1 MKFGLRN
8 VRALLRSMR
17 NPERAFRTIHIAG
30 SNGKG
35 STAAMIAAVLTACG
49 YRTGLYTSPHLVSFV
64 ERIRIDGVP
73 ISKEELSRGVA
84 RIRRDVERAGATFF
98 EAATAI
104 AFEHFRR
111 QRIDIGV
118 VETGLGGRLDA
129 TNVLRPM
136 ASVITT
142 ISREHTQILG
152 NLIREIAYEKGG
164 IIKTGIPCYTSVDSP
179 AALKVLSGIAG
190 ARRSRLVST
199 RQWKFNVM
207 AESLE
212 GSVVDVVR
220 SDGSVFRNLRIALA
234 GRHQVTNAML
244 ALMTVE
250 DLARRGSIQVDE
262 TLIRKG
268 LGQVGKLSG
277 LRSRL
282 TLVRRRPD
290 VIADVA
296 HNPAAVSVL
305 VESLLQ
311 LGWSN
316 IVGVFGVMKDK
327 EYRRMIDALAKVLA
341 GVIVVQPST
350 ERSLRGALAADEF
363 RKRGVPVL
371 FQGTVA
377 EGIRKGVAMTGKRGR
392 ILITGSHFVVG
403 EALASLGGKKY
414 LTIDQ

>member
-35 STAAMIAAVLTACG
+35 STAAMIASVLSACG

-73 ISKEELSRGVA
+73 ISEQELSRGVR
-84 RIRRDVERAGATFF
+84 RIRRGVERTGATFF

-104 AFEHFRR
+104 AFDYFRN

-118 VETGLGGRLDA
+118 IETGLGGRLDA

-152 NLIREIAYEKGG
+152 NLIGEIAYEKGG
-164 IIKTGIPCYTSVDSP
+164 IIKAGIPCYTSVDSP
-179 AALKVLSGIAG
+179 TALNVLSKIAE
-190 ARRSRLVST
+190 ARKARLVST
-199 RQWKFNVM
+199 RKWKMNVM
-207 AESLE
+207 EESLE

-220 SDGSVFRNLRIALA
+220 RGGSVLKDLRIGLA
-234 GRHQVTNAML
+234 GRHQLTNALL
-244 ALMTVE
+244 ALITVE
-250 DLARRGSIQVDE
+250 DLTQRGTIQVDE
-262 TLIRKG
+262 ASIRKG
-268 LGQVGKLSG
+268 LRQVGKRSG

-282 TLVRRRPD
+282 TLVRKRPD

-296 HNPAAVSVL
+296 HNPAAVSAL
-305 VESLLQ
+305 VDSLLQ

-327 EYRRMIDALAKVLA
+327 EYRRMIDALAPVLA

-350 ERSLRGALAADEF
+350 GRSLPGEVAANEF
-363 RKRGVPVL
+363 RRRGIPVL

-377 EGIRKGVAMTGKRGR
+377 EGIRRGIAMTGKRGR

-403 EALASLGGKKY
+403 EALASLEGKKY

>member
-35 STAAMIAAVLTACG
+35 STAAMIASVLSACG

-73 ISKEELSRGVA
+73 ISEQALSRGVD
-84 RIRRDVERAGATFF
+84 RIRRSVERTGATFF

-104 AFEHFRR
+104 AFDYFKR

-118 VETGLGGRLDA
+118 IETGLGGRLDA

-164 IIKTGIPCYTSVDSP
+164 IIKTGVPCYTSVDSP
-179 AALKVLSGIAG
+179 AAMNVLSTIAG
-190 ARRSRLVST
+190 ARRARLVST
-199 RQWKFNVM
+199 RGWKMNVT

-220 SDGSVFRNLRIALA
+220 GDGSILRDLQIDLA
-234 GRHQVTNAML
+234 GRHQLANAML
-244 ALMTVE
+244 AVAVVE
-250 DLARRGSIQVDE
+250 DLARRGRIEADE
-262 TLIRKG
+262 TSIRKG
-268 LGQVGKLSG
+268 LREVGKRSG

-282 TLVRRRPD
+282 SLVRKGPD

-296 HNPAAVSVL
+296 HNPQAVSAL
-305 VESLLQ
+305 VDSLLQ
-311 LGWSN
+311 LGWTN
-316 IVGVFGVMKDK
+316 VVGVFGVMKDK
-327 EYRRMIDALAKVLA
+327 EYRRMIEALTRILS

-350 ERSLRGALAADEF
+350 DRSLPGDVAAKEF
-363 RKRGVPVL
+363 RRWGIPVL
-371 FQGTVA
+371 FQGTVV
-377 EGIRKGVAMTGKRGR
+377 EGIRKGVAMTGKRGK

-403 EALASLGGKKY
+403 EALASLEGKKY
-414 LTIDQ
+414 LTINQ